1 MGWRRATFKGQQ
13 VYAQVDEAGAL
24 VVEGGRVPIRYSD
37 KAGARVY
44 GAGPSRLQLQEGAPI
59 RDLPFG
65 VDAEPSEG
73 KAEGKAKTAKSSAS
87 RGSGFGS
94 AGSRTASQAAAA
106 AADAEQRMAS
116 LSEDTIRCFT
126 DGSCRGNPGPAGS
139 GVVVLL
145 PDGRRA
151 EVSRSLG
158 RATNNVAELTAIGIA
173 LDLLDE
179 VGVPPAAPVVV
190 FTDSK
195 YADGVLT
202 KRWKAK
208 ANTELIEE
216 LRLRLR
222 RRPGVR
228 IQWVAGHVGVAGNEQ
243 ADELANRG
251 VAGVSHHSGF
261 HGEVRSG
268 EEAR

>member
-1 MGWRRATFKGQQ
+1 MGWRRASFKGQR
-13 VYAQVDEAGAL
+13 VYAQVDAAGELSGA
-24 VVEGGRVPIRYSD
+24 GGRVPIRYSD
-37 KAGARVY
+37 KEGAKIYQAGAT
-44 GAGPSRLQLQEGAPI
+44 RLSLEPGAPTLE
-59 RDLPFG
+59 LPDG
-65 VDAEPSEG
+65 VDADTESAQKP
-73 KAEGKAKTAKSSAS
+73 AKTSSAS
-87 RGSGFGS
+87 RASGFGS

-106 AADAEQRMAS
+106 AADAEQRMAA
-116 LSEDTIRCFT
+116 LSEDTVRCFT
-126 DGSCRGNPGPAGS
+126 DGACRGNPGPAGS

-151 EVSRSLG
+151 EVSRALG
-158 RATNNVAELTAIGIA
+158 HATNNVAELTAIGIA

-179 VGVPPAAPVVV
+179 ASVPPGAPAVV

-216 LRLRLR
+216 LRQRLR

-228 IQWVAGHVGVAGNEQ
+228 IQWVAGHVGVAGNER

-251 VAGVSHHSGF
+251 VAGVSAHSGF
-261 HGEVRSG
+261 RGEVRSG